1 MFRCFFLLLLL
12 VTSYATAQDAT
23 VTKTRTLLNVTAP
36 RIIGNRL
43 FVGQDTQDVRAVD
56 SFLLTYPT
64 GYKVERVR
72 VKKNGTKAEGIII
85 SEDAGNRVLLYT
97 EPGTYSIDVI
107 LLDLE
112 KGTVD
117 LEEEVV
123 LGSGP
128 GPLPPGP
135 DPEPE
140 PEPEPEPTP
149 PGPFNNIAQRVSKV
163 KVQDR
168 TLWKATIQ
176 SLVAKMTDF
185 SIKTEQS
192 IKTHL
197 SILADKEMKEL
208 IANEPSAQSLGWQ
221 DRIKFFQEVLKGL

>member
-1 MFRCFFLLLLL
+1 MWRVFFFLLLLL
-12 VTSYATAQDAT
+12 PGFATCQEAT

-43 FVGQDTQDVRAVD
+43 FVGQDTQDVRAID

-64 GYKVERVR
+64 GFKVERVR

-85 SEDAGNRVLLYT
+85 SEDAGHRVLLYT

-128 GPLPPGP
+128 GPTPPGP

-140 PEPEPEPTP
+140 PPTP
-149 PGPFNNIAQRVSKV
+149 PSGPFNDIALRVSKV

-176 SLVAKMTDF
+176 SLISKMTDF
-185 SIKTEQS
+185 SIKTEQG

-197 SILADKEMKEL
+197 SILSDKEMKEL
-208 IANEPSAQSLGWQ
+208 ISNEPSAQSLGWQ